1 MLRSLIFAAALVA
14 ALPAQAATYTF
25 DFRNPG
31 AQDVT
36 IGSTAR
42 FESGSPAF
50 GVDVYSMQQFGSI
63 FYGARKIVQGNG
75 GLGVTTKFDGAND
88 GGPGQLDGAGIKAE
102 GLLFDFDHA
111 VRVTE
116 IVFGGVGKND
126 NASIFADLTGDDS
139 NLFITQE
146 SNLYL
151 PANNPYTAMFGSII
165 DRLLLGAPKWN
176 DDYYVASITVTKM
189 PVPAAGV
196 LFASALGLA
205 GWARRRKAKAA
216 AA

>member
-1 MLRSLIFAAALVA
+1 MLRLFIFVVAAIA

-31 AQDVT
+31 APDTT

-50 GVDVYSMQQFGSI
+50 GVDVYSMQQFGSV
-63 FYGARKIVQGNG
+63 FYSARKIVQGSG
-75 GLGVTTKFDGAND
+75 GLGVTTKWDSAHNGAA
-88 GGPGQLDGAGIKAE
+88 GQLDGAGTKAE
-102 GLLFDFDHA
+102 GLYFDFDHA

-126 NASIFADLTGDDS
+126 NASIFADLTNDGT

-146 SNLYL
+146 ANLYL

-205 GWARRRKAKAA
+205 GWARRRKAKVAS
-216 AA
+216 